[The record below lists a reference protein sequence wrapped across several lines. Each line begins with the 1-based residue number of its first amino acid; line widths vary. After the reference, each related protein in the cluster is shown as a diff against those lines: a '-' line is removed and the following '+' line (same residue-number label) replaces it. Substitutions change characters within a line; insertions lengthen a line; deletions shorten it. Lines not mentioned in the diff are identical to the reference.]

1 MNFFE
6 VEDLRFVFTQ
16 VCLYLNKLIVYV
28 VFSDFDETWPEYSSD
43 IDAQEGAMFW
53 WNSKYFSCVIS
64 RIMTKT

>member
-43 IDAQEGAMFW
+43 IDAQEGAMF
-53 WNSKYFSCVIS
+53 
-64 RIMTKT
+64 